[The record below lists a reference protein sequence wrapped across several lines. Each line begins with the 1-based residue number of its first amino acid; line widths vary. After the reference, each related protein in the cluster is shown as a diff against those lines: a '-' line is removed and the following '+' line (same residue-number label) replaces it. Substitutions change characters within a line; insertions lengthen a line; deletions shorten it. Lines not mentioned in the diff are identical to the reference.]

1 MDAHIRIMLE
11 RLSSNS
17 RKVIINKNPDLTLAF
32 LVNLYAVLPS
42 YIEKANHDA
51 NHKEQETKYGKLRK
65 ASK

>member
-11 RLSSNS
+11 HLSSNA
-17 RKVIINKNPDLTLAF
+17 RKAIINKNPDLTLAF
-32 LVNLYAVLPS
+32 LVNLYSVLPS

-51 NHKEQETKYGKLRK
+51 NHQEQETKYGKLRK